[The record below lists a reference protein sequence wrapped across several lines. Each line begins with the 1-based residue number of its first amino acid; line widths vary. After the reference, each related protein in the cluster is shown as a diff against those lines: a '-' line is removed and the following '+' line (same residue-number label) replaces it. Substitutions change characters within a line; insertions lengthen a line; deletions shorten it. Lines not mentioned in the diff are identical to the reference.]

1 MLLVNVRSDVTIAS
15 DVILALT
22 RAERRRGLL
31 GHDSLDR
38 SAALVLSPC
47 WSIHTM
53 FMRFPIDVVFVGRE
67 GRAVR
72 IVKELAPWRIAVA
85 PRAHAAI
92 ELPAGSVKAR
102 DVQVGDELCLVPPA
116 SPALK
121 VLRRPTVGFWDRT
134 LQGS

>member
-1 MLLVNVRSDVTIAS
+1 MLLINARSDEAIAS
-15 DVILALT
+15 DVKLALS
-22 RAERRRGLL
+22 RADRRHGLL
-31 GHDSLDR
+31 GTDSLDL

-53 FMRFPIDVVFVGRE
+53 FMQFPIDVLFVDRD
-67 GRAVR
+67 GRAMR
-72 IVKELAPWRIAVA
+72 IVRELAPWRIAVA

-92 ELPAGSVKAR
+92 ELPAGSLKAR
-102 DVQVGDELCLVPPA
+102 DVRVGDELYLMPPV

-121 VLRRPTVGFWDRT
+121 VLRRPTLGFWDRK

>member
-1 MLLVNVRSDVTIAS
+1 MLIVNVRSDVTIAS

-31 GHDSLDR
+31 GHDSLDL

-92 ELPAGSVKAR
+92 ELAAGSINAR
-102 DVQVGDELCLVPPA
+102 DVKVGDELCLVPPA

>member
-1 MLLVNVRSDVTIAS
+1 MLLLNARSDELVAS
-15 DVILALT
+15 AVNLALT
-22 RAERRRGLL
+22 RADRRQGLL
-31 GHDSLDR
+31 GQDSLEI

-53 FMRFPIDVVFVGRE
+53 FMRFPIDVVFVDRD

-72 IVKELAPWRIAVA
+72 IVRELAPWRIAVA

-92 ELPAGSVKAR
+92 ELPAGSLRTR
-102 DVQVGDELCLVPPA
+102 DVRIGDELYLMPPV

-121 VLRRPTVGFWDRT
+121 VLRRPALGYWDRT
-134 LQGS
+134 LQGF